1 MTRLSLLFISA
12 TLFLGCRDSSIRRA
26 PGDPVALLEFRVE
39 AASANLPGVASFPD
53 PGGHPILLRPEV
65 VIRNA
70 DISSVEVE
78 QSKGHFSVGLRFIPS
93 AAARL
98 ERETASNLGRRMAVL
113 IDGKIVVAPLIRSA
127 ISSQARIDAH
137 FTRDE
142 AFRIARSVA
151 PPAA

>member
-1 MTRLSLLFISA
+1 MTRLSCLLIGAS
-12 TLFLGCRDSSIRRA
+12 LILGCRDSSIRRA

-39 AASANLPGVASFPD
+39 AAAANTPGALSFPD
-53 PGGHPILLRPEV
+53 PGGQPILLRPDV

-78 QSKGHFSVGLRFIPS
+78 QGEGRFSVGLRFTPS

-98 ERETASNLGRRMAVL
+98 QRETADNVGRRMAVL
-113 IDGKIVVAPLIRSA
+113 LDGKVVVAPVIRSA
-127 ISSQARIDAH
+127 ISSRARLDAH

-142 AFRIARSVA
+142 AFRIARSLA

>member
-1 MTRLSLLFISA
+1 MTRLSFLFIGA
-12 TLFLGCRDSSIRRA
+12 ALFLGCRDSSIRRA
-26 PGDPVALLEFRVE
+26 PSDPVALLEFRVE
-39 AASANLPGVASFPD
+39 AASADIPGVVSFPD
-53 PGGHPILLRPEV
+53 PDGQPILLRPEV

-78 QSKGHFSVGLRFIPS
+78 QSEGRFSVGLRFIPS
-93 AAARL
+93 ATARL
-98 ERETASNLGRRMAVL
+98 QRETADNLGRRMAVL
-113 IDGKIVVAPLIRSA
+113 LDGKVVVAPLIRSA

-142 AFRIARSVA
+142 AFRIARSLA

>member
-1 MTRLSLLFISA
+1 VTRLFFLCIGATLLFA
-12 TLFLGCRDSSIRRA
+12 CRDSSIRRT

-39 AASANLPGVASFPD
+39 AASANIPGVVSFPD
-53 PGGHPILLRPEV
+53 PGGHPILLRPDV

-70 DISSVEVE
+70 DISSVEIE
-78 QSKGHFSVGLRFIPS
+78 QSEGRFSVSLRFIPS

-98 ERETASNLGRRMAVL
+98 QRETADNVGRRMAVL
-113 IDGKIVVAPLIRSA
+113 LDGKVVVAPLIRSA

-142 AFRIARSVA
+142 AFRIARSLA

>member
-1 MTRLSLLFISA
+1 VTRLISLFIGA
-12 TLFLGCRDSSIRRA
+12 ALLVGCRDSSIRRA

-39 AASANLPGVASFPD
+39 AASANTPGVLSFPD
-53 PGGHPILLRPEV
+53 PGGHPLLLRPEV

-78 QSKGHFSVGLRFIPS
+78 ESEGRFSVGLRFIPS

-98 ERETASNLGRRMAVL
+98 ERETASNVGRRMAVL
-113 IDGKIVVAPLIRSA
+113 LDGKVVVAPLIRSA

-137 FTRDE
+137 LTRDE
-142 AFRIARSVA
+142 AFRIARSLA